1 MSQKGGGMRKR
12 GRTWMTAVAGLAMA
26 ASAGAASR
34 QGFSLV
40 VAVDGE
46 RRPEYRHRGTTY
58 IEALHRQEYTLR
70 LTNPTG
76 ERVAVALAVDGLNT
90 IDARRTDARGA
101 AKWVLEPHG
110 SVEISGWQVSGS
122 EARRFFF
129 TTEGSSYGAWLGE
142 TDNLG
147 VIEAV
152 FYREQAR
159 AVPVLGHVDGAA
171 REKASRQAAPSA
183 EAKAGGSSTAPDAE
197 ARDYAATGIGDRVE
211 HQVRRVHLDLEEEP
225 AAVVRVRYEFR
236 PQLVALGVLPPLPD
250 YREPMG
256 RRERARGFDGWY
268 CPDPGYLR

>member
-1 MSQKGGGMRKR
+1 
-12 GRTWMTAVAGLAMA
+12 MA
-26 ASAGAASR
+26 ASAGAAST

-40 VAVDGE
+40 VAVDGD

-70 LTNPTG
+70 LANPTG

-152 FYREQAR
+152 FYRERAR
-159 AVPVLGHVDGAA
+159 IVPVLGQVGGTEA
-171 REKASRQAAPSA
+171 RPKNGPSA
-183 EAKAGGSSTAPDAE
+183 EAKAGAPSAAPDAE
-197 ARDYAATGIGDRVE
+197 ARDYAATGTGDRVE

-236 PQLVALGVLPPLPD
+236 PQLVALGVLPPPMD
-250 YREPMG
+250 YADPID
-256 RRERARGFDGWY
+256 RRERARGSDGWY
-268 CPDPGYLR
+268 CPDPGCLH